1 MKSSLSDETGGFEA
15 RWHQAWLGMAQ
26 PTEGLVVSIPVLV
39 DAQCMRTLPLEIQ
52 RTLLDLSPRIDG
64 RKEGDG
70 PRHIRDLGAFLAGL
84 LDLRPED
91 FDSGE
96 ALPEDLS
103 LFVPEGRQTIRPTLA
118 LRKTGPVEESQD
130 TGGPA
135 DASTPAS
142 RAGSRYLLLLWDLP
156 DGLPLDASETVT
168 GPWAY
173 PPAQKFERLL
183 RHTRV
188 PIGLLTNRRAV
199 RLVYAPHGESVGSIT
214 FKIDDMASVGGRALL
229 DAFVML
235 LSSQR
240 LLGAAETQRLPA
252 LLAESRKRQ
261 ANVTKELAE
270 QVLQAIE
277 TLLRGFEAAAE
288 RDGGDGLEDALREEG
303 DHLYGGLLTVLLRL
317 VFLLY
322 AESKG
327 LLPIGDSFYA
337 KNLSVYGL
345 FDQLQED
352 HGAFP
357 DSMSLR
363 FGAWDRLLALFRAI
377 YFGARHGDLRL
388 PARRGQLFKPDDY
401 PFLEGWPRGG
411 SAPVLLAEDRAAVRV
426 PSIDD
431 ATVHRVLEKLIVF
444 QGQRLSY
451 AALDVEQI
459 GSVYEA
465 VMGYHVQRVVAP
477 AVCLRPER
485 VWVEAREALDQPA
498 GRRAKWIQETAGLP
512 KAQAEKLAGA
522 LAAAASEEEALE
534 ILDGFGVKKKER
546 ARPRR
551 LVLQPGA
558 ERRRTSSHYTPR
570 SLTEPIVR
578 KTLEPLL
585 ATMGPEPPS
594 ELILS
599 LRICDPAMGS
609 GAFLVEACRFLA
621 DRLVAAWT
629 REARLE
635 LIAAAHEDVLNHAKR
650 LVAQKCLYGV
660 DKNRFAVN
668 LAKVSLWLETLA
680 HHLPFTF
687 LDHALRHGDSLVGL
701 SFEQIRAFHWDPK
714 GQHDLATKALQE
726 ALDEAIALRQEIQD
740 LAESSDPEAPR
751 RKEKLLED
759 AEDATAK
766 VRLIGDLVLGAFFS
780 STKDKE
786 RKQELNRRWTL
797 VQAWLE
803 SDLPPS
809 ADLLEMQQEVLER
822 VPTFHWMLE
831 FPEVFYAERP
841 DPLEEGRSNKAA
853 WLDAFVGNPPFA
865 GKNGITDF
873 GGSEYLDWLKA
884 LHLGSHGNADL
895 SAHFFRRA
903 DTLLGRHGTIGL
915 IATNTIAQGDTRSTS
930 LQRLVKDG
938 LVIYDATRSL
948 LWPGTAAVAV
958 AVVHLAKGRVTEL
971 VADCRLDS
979 VPAPLINS
987 RLRSKPERPD
997 PEKLAANAYLSFQGS
1012 IVLGMG
1018 FVLTPEERNALVVR
1032 DLHNAERIFPY
1043 IGGEETNSSA
1053 LHDFNR
1059 YVINFGDMELEAAA
1073 KWPDL
1078 LSIVE
1083 EQVKP
1088 ERDSDN
1094 RTSYKTY
1101 WWQFA
1106 EKRAGLYKA
1115 LAPLVNCLVA
1125 SRHSKHLCYSV
1136 QPTARVFSEAT
1147 NIFAFDSF
1155 SPFSVLQSRV
1165 HEAWA
1170 RLLSS
1175 SMKED
1180 LRYSVSDCFE
1190 TFPFPCQDPRVG
1202 LPILEER
1209 GRQLYEFRSA
1219 FMVETRQGLT
1229 NVYNLL
1235 KDPACRDRRI
1245 EDLRELHCEVDRAV
1259 LNAYGWPG
1267 ISVPPYVAPATAAEH
1282 RAIEI
1287 FEDEIIDKLSLL
1299 NAQRAEEERE
1309 EALSLAQREDGGSKG
1324 RRGKKTAKAQ
1334 EAQMSLIGTDKK
1346 D

>member
-1 MKSSLSDETGGFEA
+1 
-15 RWHQAWLGMAQ
+15 MAQ

-39 DAQCMRTLPLEIQ
+39 DAQCMRTLPLEVQ
-52 RTLLDLSPRIDG
+52 RTLLDLCSRVDG
-64 RKEGDG
+64 RQEGDG

-84 LDLRPED
+84 LDLQPED

-96 ALPEDLS
+96 TLPEDLA
-103 LFVPEGRQTIRPTLA
+103 FYVPEGRQTIRPTLA
-118 LRKTGPVEESQD
+118 LRKTGPVEEPEIS
-130 TGGPA
+130 GGPA

-156 DGLPLDASETVT
+156 DGLSLDASETAT
-168 GPWAY
+168 GLWHY
-173 PPAQKFERLL
+173 PPTQKFERLL

-188 PIGLLTNRRAV
+188 PIGLLTNRRAI
-199 RLVYAPHGESVGSIT
+199 RLLYAPHGESVGSIT

-240 LLGAAETQRLPA
+240 LLGAAEDQRLPA

-261 ANVTKELAE
+261 ANVTRELAE

-277 TLLRGFEAAAE
+277 ALLHGFEAAAE
-288 RDGGDGLEDALREEG
+288 RDGGDELEDALQEEG

-327 LLPIGDSFYA
+327 LLPVDKPFYA
-337 KNLSVYGL
+337 GSLSVYGL

-363 FGAWDRLLALFRAI
+363 FGAWDRLIALFRAV
-377 YFGARHGDLRL
+377 YFGARHGDLHL
-388 PARRGQLFKPDDY
+388 PARRGQLFNPDEY
-401 PFLEGWPRGG
+401 PFLEGWSRGG
-411 SAPVLLAEDRAAVRV
+411 SAPVLLAEDRAAVRI

-431 ATVHRVLEKLIVF
+431 ATVYRVLEKLILF
-444 QGQRLSY
+444 EGQRLSY

-465 VMGYHVQRVVAP
+465 VMGYHAHRVYAP

-485 VWVEAREALDQPA
+485 VWVMAREALDQPS

-522 LAAAASEEEALE
+522 LSSTASEEEALE
-534 ILDGFGVKKKER
+534 ILDGYGVRKKER
-546 ARPRR
+546 ARPGR

-594 ELILS
+594 DLILS

-621 DRLVAAWT
+621 DQLVAAWT
-629 REARLE
+629 REGRLE

-660 DKNRFAVN
+660 DKNPFAVN

-701 SFEQIRAFHWDPK
+701 SFDQIRGFHWNPE

-726 ALDEAIALRQEIQD
+726 ALDEAIALRQEIQA

-759 AEDATAK
+759 AEDATGKA
-766 VRLIGDLVLGAFFS
+766 RLIGDLVIGAFFS

-786 RKQELNRRWTL
+786 RKRELNRRWTL
-797 VQAWLE
+797 IQAWLE

-809 ADLLEMQQEVLER
+809 EELLEMQQEIRER

-841 DPLEEGRSNKAA
+841 DPLEMGKANGAA
-853 WLDAFVGNPPFA
+853 WLDAFTGNPPFLR
-865 GKNGITDF
+865 GNQISTVLGDSYK
-873 GGSEYLDWLKA
+873 DWIFEIEKDV
-884 LHLGSHGNADL
+884 HGNCDL
-895 SAHFFRRA
+895 CAHFFLKA
-903 DTLLGRHGTIGL
+903 DTYLGISGAFGL
-915 IATNTIAQGDTRSTS
+915 VATNTIAQGDTRSS
-930 LQRLVKDG
+930 ALKPLISRGLQIFSAVED
-938 LVIYDATRSL
+938 VE
-948 LWPGTAAVAV
+948 WPGAAKVYV
-958 AVVHLAKGRVTEL
+958 SVVHIAKGTVTRY
-971 VADCRLDS
+971 VAPRLNEVD
-979 VPAPLINS
+979 VLYINS
-987 RLRSKPERPD
+987 YLKGKEEPAD
-997 PEKLAANAYLSFQGS
+997 PLPLQGNKGLFS
-1012 IVLGMG
+1012 VGLDPNGKG
-1018 FVLTPEERNALVVR
+1018 FFVNQEEYETLIRKDSR
-1032 DLHNAERIFPY
+1032 NAERIFSF
-1043 IGGEETNSSA
+1043 IGGE
-1053 LHDFNR
+1053 DFTSDPAQDGSR
-1059 YVINFGDMELEAAA
+1059 LIINFGSMAIEEARR
-1073 KWPDL
+1073 WPDL

-1083 EQVKP
+1083 QRVKP
-1088 ERDSDN
+1088 RREELRPTPIA
-1094 RTSYKTY
+1094 RRLQRY
-1101 WWQFA
+1101 WWRYWA
-1106 EKRAGLYKA
+1106 DRPGLMSALAGLKR
-1115 LAPLVNCLVA
+1115 CLLTA
-1125 SRHSKHLCYSV
+1125 QTPKHL
-1136 QPTARVFSEAT
+1136 VFSFHST
-1147 NIFAFDSF
+1147 DCVFGNTLIIFPIECGSAFA
-1155 SPFSVLQSRV
+1155 VLQSRV
-1165 HEAWA
+1165 HSIWA
-1170 RLLSS
+1170 RFLSS
-1175 SMKED
+1175 TLKED
-1180 LRYSVSDCFE
+1180 NRYFPSDCFV
-1190 TFPFPCQDPRVG
+1190 TFPFPIEDPRAV
-1202 LPILEER
+1202 ISHLEDLGEELHGFR
-1209 GRQLYEFRSA
+1209 VAVMRELQL
-1219 FMVETRQGLT
+1219 GLT
-1229 NVYNLL
+1229 KLYDLL
-1235 KDPACRDRRI
+1235 VDPQCQSAEICALRD
-1245 EDLRELHCEVDRAV
+1245 LHLLVDKAT
-1259 LNAYGWPG
+1259 LSAYGWSD
-1267 ISVPPYVAPATAAEH
+1267 IEVPPYPSPSSPGERIALEK
-1282 RAIEI
+1282 
-1287 FEDEIIDKLSLL
+1287 FEDQVIDKLLLL
-1299 NAQRAEEERE
+1299 NAQRAEEERRA
-1309 EALSLAQREDGGSKG
+1309 ALSLAQREDGDSTVK
-1324 RRGKKTAKAQ
+1324 RGKKKDKAQ